1 MEGFF
6 HFIGYLFVAGV
17 LGSCLVV
24 VFVLVQ
30 MAKAVATPGPLEET
44 HPEPG
49 MEAAAKEKSQAPGN
63 PLHTH

>member
-1 MEGFF
+1 MEAFF

-17 LGSCLVV
+17 VGSCLVV

-44 HPEPG
+44 HPEPAI
-49 MEAAAKEKSQAPGN
+49 EAEKQKSQAPGN